1 MRLIVSCF
9 ISIMLVFN
17 TSYAGLGGPMFDTDR
32 SYAEDI
38 EQKQGE
44 NSTSSKNGGKTI
56 LDQGA
61 EAAEYF
67 DSRTAPALKLP
78 NANNLFNGQDNAFI
92 NSIDTSMGTGL
103 SQILL
108 LVLKVGYAVAIAVTL
123 ILAIKLM
130 LTSPAKKAEAKA
142 AALPYIIGLLL
153 VVAGVKLATIVIEA
167 YTKLL

>member
-9 ISIMLVFN
+9 ISIMLVFS
-17 TSYAGLGGPMFDTDR
+17 TSYASVGNPVSGTNHGQVEMSG
-32 SYAEDI
+32 SY
-38 EQKQGE
+38 
-44 NSTSSKNGGKTI
+44 T
-56 LDQGA
+56 
-61 EAAEYF
+61 
-67 DSRTAPALKLP
+67 RPALRLP
-78 NANNLFNGQDNAFI
+78 NANNLFANQDDAFI

-142 AALPYIIGLLL
+142 AALSYIIGLLL

>member
-1 MRLIVSCF
+1 MKLIVSCF
-9 ISIMLVFN
+9 ISIMLI
-17 TSYAGLGGPMFDTDR
+17 Y
-32 SYAEDI
+32 
-38 EQKQGE
+38 
-44 NSTSSKNGGKTI
+44 SSSFAT
-56 LDQGA
+56 
-61 EAAEYF
+61 
-67 DSRTAPALKLP
+67 PALKLP
-78 NANNLFNGQDNAFI
+78 NANNLFIGQKNDFI
-92 NSIDTSMGTGL
+92 NAVDRSMGTGL

-153 VVAGVKLATIVIEA
+153 VVVGVKLATIVIEA